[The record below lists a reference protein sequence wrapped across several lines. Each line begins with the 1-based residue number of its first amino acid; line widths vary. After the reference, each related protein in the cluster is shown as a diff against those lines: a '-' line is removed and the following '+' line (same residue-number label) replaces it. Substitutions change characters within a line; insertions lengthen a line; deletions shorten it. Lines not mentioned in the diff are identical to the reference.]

1 MNFKK
6 IYIINYKEAT
16 VVLSHLMRIEAFENM
31 ATFGKING
39 RRNSGRHGTVAE
51 YS

>member
-6 IYIINYKEAT
+6 KYIINYKEAT
-16 VVLSHLMRIEAFENM
+16 VVLSHLMRIEAFKNM

-39 RRNSGRHGTVAE
+39 RRNSGKQRTVAE